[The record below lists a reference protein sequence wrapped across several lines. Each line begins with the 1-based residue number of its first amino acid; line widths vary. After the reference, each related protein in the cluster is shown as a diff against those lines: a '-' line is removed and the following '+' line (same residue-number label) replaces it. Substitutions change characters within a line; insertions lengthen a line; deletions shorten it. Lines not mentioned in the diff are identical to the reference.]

1 MRRGTWESLKE
12 EGGQGKIIVSEKLPT
27 QPAHLS
33 QPYTNEMTDVTAK
46 WLVHLTMVFVSEIG
60 FHDVD
65 MVGLKLAL

>member
-33 QPYTNEMTDVTAK
+33 QPYSNEMTDVTAK
-46 WLVHLTMVFVSEIG
+46 WLGWL
-60 FHDVD
+60 D
-65 MVGLKLAL
+65 MARQR